1 MKKLMLLVLFVICL
15 NQPKIEV
22 TLEREALIQA
32 RTIEDIEIEIE
43 EAGDIASVNK
53 LSVETNYLK
62 IPEKIRV
69 MYREDGG
76 RIIVG
81 NDFIKDFGLTK
92 KAGGIFVL
100 AYDEEKNPTYT
111 IYVKDSMY
119 TTTTVV
125 HEIGHY
131 VDCKT
136 GYISESE
143 EFEAIYTEE
152 MSNFVDKYTP
162 PEHNYDTALEYFAES
177 FENCFVD
184 AEGMQN
190 VCPKTYD
197 YIMEVVENI

>member
-1 MKKLMLLVLFVICL
+1 MKKIVLIVMFIIAL
-15 NQPKIEV
+15 SQPYIEV

-32 RTIEDIEIEIE
+32 RTIEDIEIEE
-43 EAGDIASVNK
+43 SGDIASVNK

-81 NDFIKDFGLTK
+81 NDFRKDFELTEK
-92 KAGGIFVL
+92 TGGIFVL
-100 AYDEEKNPTYT
+100 DYDEENNPTYT
-111 IYVKDSMY
+111 IYVEDSMY
-119 TTTTVV
+119 TATTVV

-143 EFEAIYTEE
+143 EFEVIYKEE
-152 MSNFVDKYTP
+152 MGNFVDKYTP
-162 PEHNYDTALEYFAES
+162 PEHNYNTVQEYFAES
-177 FENCFVD
+177 FMKCFVD
-184 AEGMQN
+184 TEDMQN
-190 VCPKTYD
+190 VCPKTYEF
-197 YIMEVVENI
+197 IMNVVNNF